1 MSLNDLGEEC
11 VSMSR
16 KPVAA
21 LLLCLV
27 GVVLGS
33 VHAVADEAMEQK
45 AVTAAKAW
53 LALIDSGDY
62 EKSWNTAAAYFQNA
76 VAQQQW
82 QQSLTAA
89 RKPLGQVVS
98 RQLKA
103 KHYTTSLPAAPDGQ
117 YVVIQ
122 YETSFENKKSAVET
136 ITPML
141 NADGQWRV
149 AGYYI
154 K

>member
-1 MSLNDLGEEC
+1 MIS
-11 VSMSR
+11 
-16 KPVAA
+16 KPAA
-21 LLLCLV
+21 VLLLCLA
-27 GVVLGS
+27 GVVLFS
-33 VHAVADEAMEQK
+33 APAAADEAMEQK

-53 LALIDSGDY
+53 LALVDSGDY
-62 EKSWNTAAAYFQNA
+62 EKSWNTAAEYFQNA

-82 QQSLTAA
+82 QLSLTAA

-98 RQLKA
+98 RQLRSKQ
-103 KHYTTSLPAAPDGQ
+103 YTTSLADAPDGQ
-117 YVVIQ
+117 YLVIQ

-136 ITPML
+136 ITPMV
-141 NADGQWRV
+141 NADGKWRV

>member
-1 MSLNDLGEEC
+1 
-11 VSMSR
+11 MSR
-16 KPVAA
+16 KPAA
-21 LLLCLV
+21 VLRLCLV
-27 GVVLGS
+27 GVVLFS
-33 VHAVADEAMEQK
+33 AHAAADEEMEQK

-53 LALIDSGDY
+53 LALVDSGDY
-62 EKSWNTAAAYFQNA
+62 EKSWNTAAEYFQNA

-89 RKPLGQVVS
+89 RKPLGKVVS

-103 KHYTTSLPAAPDGQ
+103 KQYTTSLPDAPDGQ

-136 ITPML
+136 ITPMV
-141 NADGQWRV
+141 NADGNWRV

>member
-1 MSLNDLGEEC
+1 MIS
-11 VSMSR
+11 
-16 KPVAA
+16 KPAA
-21 LLLCLV
+21 ILLLCLV
-27 GVVLGS
+27 GVVLFS
-33 VHAVADEAMEQK
+33 THAAADEAMEQK
-45 AVTAAKAW
+45 AVSAAKAW

-62 EKSWNTAAAYFQNA
+62 EKSWNTAAEYFQHA

-89 RKPLGQVVS
+89 RKPLGKVVS
-98 RQLKA
+98 RQLKS
-103 KHYTTSLPAAPDGQ
+103 KQYTTSLPDAPDGQ

-122 YETSFENKKSAVET
+122 YETSFENKHSAVET
-136 ITPML
+136 ITPTL
-141 NADGQWRV
+141 NADGKWRV

>member
-1 MSLNDLGEEC
+1 
-11 VSMSR
+11 
-16 KPVAA
+16 
-21 LLLCLV
+21 
-27 GVVLGS
+27 
-33 VHAVADEAMEQK
+33 MEQK

-53 LALIDSGDY
+53 LALIDGGDY
-62 EKSWNTAAAYFQNA
+62 EKSWNTAAEYFQNA

-103 KHYTTSLPAAPDGQ
+103 KHYTTSLPDAPDGQ

>member
-1 MSLNDLGEEC
+1 MSLNDQGEEC
-11 VSMSR
+11 VSMIS
-16 KPVAA
+16 KPAA
-21 LLLCLV
+21 VLLLCLA
-27 GVVLGS
+27 GVVLFS
-33 VHAVADEAMEQK
+33 AHAAADEAMEQK

-53 LALIDSGDY
+53 LALVDSGDY
-62 EKSWNTAAAYFQNA
+62 EKSWNTAAEYFQNA

-82 QQSLTAA
+82 QLSLTAA

-98 RQLKA
+98 RQLRSKQ
-103 KHYTTSLPAAPDGQ
+103 YTTSLADAPDGQ

-136 ITPML
+136 ITPMV
-141 NADGQWRV
+141 NADGKWRV

>member
-1 MSLNDLGEEC
+1 
-11 VSMSR
+11 MSR
-16 KPVAA
+16 KPAA

-27 GVVLGS
+27 GVVLFS
-33 VHAVADEAMEQK
+33 TPAAADEAMEQK

-53 LALIDSGDY
+53 LALVDSGDY
-62 EKSWNTAAAYFQNA
+62 EKSWNTAAEYFQNA

-89 RKPLGQVVS
+89 RKPLGKVVS
-98 RQLKA
+98 RQLKSTQ
-103 KHYTTSLPAAPDGQ
+103 YTTSLPDAPDGQ

-122 YETSFENKKSAVET
+122 YETSFEHKKSAVET
-136 ITPML
+136 ITPMV
-141 NADGQWRV
+141 NADGKWRV

>member
-1 MSLNDLGEEC
+1 
-11 VSMSR
+11 MSR
-16 KPVAA
+16 KPAA

-27 GVVLGS
+27 GVVLFS
-33 VHAVADEAMEQK
+33 TPAAADEAMEQK

-53 LALIDSGDY
+53 LALVDSGDY
-62 EKSWNTAAAYFQNA
+62 EKSWNTAAEYFQNA

-89 RKPLGQVVS
+89 RKPLGKVVS
-98 RQLKA
+98 RQLKSTQ
-103 KHYTTSLPAAPDGQ
+103 YTTSLPDAPDGQ

-122 YETSFENKKSAVET
+122 YETSFEHKKSAVET
-136 ITPML
+136 ITPMV
-141 NADGQWRV
+141 NANGKWRV

>member
-1 MSLNDLGEEC
+1 MS
-11 VSMSR
+11 S
-16 KPVAA
+16 KPVAV

-27 GVVLGS
+27 GVVLFS
-33 VHAVADEAMEQK
+33 VHAAADEAMEQK

-53 LALIDSGDY
+53 LALVDSGDY
-62 EKSWNTAAAYFQNA
+62 EKSWNTAAEYFQNA

-89 RKPLGQVVS
+89 RKPLGKVVS

-103 KHYTTSLPAAPDGQ
+103 KQYTTSLPDAPDGQ

>member
-1 MSLNDLGEEC
+1 
-11 VSMSR
+11 MSR
-16 KPVAA
+16 KPAA
-21 LLLCLV
+21 VLRLCLV
-27 GVVLGS
+27 GVVLFS
-33 VHAVADEAMEQK
+33 AHAAADEEMEQK

-53 LALIDSGDY
+53 LALVDSGDY
-62 EKSWNTAAAYFQNA
+62 EKSWNTAAEYFQNA

-82 QQSLTAA
+82 QESLTAA
-89 RKPLGQVVS
+89 RKPLGKVVS

-103 KHYTTSLPAAPDGQ
+103 KQYTTSLPDAPDGQ

-136 ITPML
+136 ITPMV
-141 NADGQWRV
+141 NADGKWRV

>member
-1 MSLNDLGEEC
+1 
-11 VSMSR
+11 MSR
-16 KPVAA
+16 KPAA
-21 LLLCLV
+21 VLLLCLV
-27 GVVLGS
+27 GVVLFS
-33 VHAVADEAMEQK
+33 TPAAADEAMEQK

-53 LALIDSGDY
+53 LALVDSGDY
-62 EKSWNTAAAYFQNA
+62 EKSWNTAAEYFQNA

-89 RKPLGQVVS
+89 RKPLGKVVS
-98 RQLKA
+98 RQLKSTQ
-103 KHYTTSLPAAPDGQ
+103 YTTSLPDAPDGQ

-122 YETSFENKKSAVET
+122 YETSFEHKKSAVET
-136 ITPML
+136 ITPMV
-141 NADGQWRV
+141 NANGKWRV

>member
-1 MSLNDLGEEC
+1 MI
-11 VSMSR
+11 R
-16 KPVAA
+16 KPAA
-21 LLLCLV
+21 VLLLGLV
-27 GVVLGS
+27 GVVLFS
-33 VHAVADEAMEQK
+33 AYAAADEAMEQK
-45 AVTAAKAW
+45 AVSAAKAW
-53 LALIDSGDY
+53 LALVDSGDY
-62 EKSWNTAAAYFQNA
+62 EQSWNTAAEYFQNA

-89 RKPLGQVVS
+89 RKPLGKVVS
-98 RQLKA
+98 RQLKS
-103 KHYTTSLPAAPDGQ
+103 KQYTTSLPDAPDGQ

-136 ITPML
+136 ITPMVS
-141 NADGQWRV
+141 ADGKWRV

>member
-1 MSLNDLGEEC
+1 
-11 VSMSR
+11 MSR
-16 KPVAA
+16 KPAA

-27 GVVLGS
+27 GVVLFS
-33 VHAVADEAMEQK
+33 THAAADEAMEQK

-53 LALIDSGDY
+53 LALVDSGDY
-62 EKSWNTAAAYFQNA
+62 EKSWNTAAEYFQNA

-89 RKPLGQVVS
+89 RKPLGKVVS
-98 RQLKA
+98 RQLKSTQ
-103 KHYTTSLPAAPDGQ
+103 YTTSLPDAPDGQ

-122 YETSFENKKSAVET
+122 YETSFEHKKSAVET
-136 ITPML
+136 ITPMV
-141 NADGQWRV
+141 NANGKWRV